1 MKLSAWKISKTNNP
15 ELRSFNPFRDLSWP
29 SVPSNYISTVID
41 SMFST
46 TSGQCHVID
55 LKHNRE
61 TNN

>member
-1 MKLSAWKISKTNNP
+1 MKLSAWMLSKTNSP
-15 ELRSFNPFRDLSWP
+15 ELRSFNSFRDLSW
-29 SVPSNYISTVID
+29 SLVPSNYISIVIG

-46 TSGQCHVID
+46 SAQCHVID